1 MTVAFY
7 NPFDAAQRADPYPA
21 LQATRAATGAYRLPG
36 WQGGQWLLTRHR
48 DVRRLIAS
56 RAFVVDD
63 LPDRLAGM
71 AAGQAGVH
79 VDRLVRN
86 TRSWLFFADP
96 PHHTA
101 LRAIVQPRFAPARMV
116 ALRAMVRDEAMQLIT
131 AQGEGEIDLIATFAR
146 PLPACVIGRLLG
158 LARSDGDDLIHQA
171 ADLFRVLVPP
181 QSAATYARL
190 DGVVREIESLFDAVL
205 RAKAASP
212 TDDVMSD
219 LAVAGI
225 DAPIALGL
233 AAMLFSVGQDT
244 TENLIGNA
252 VLALLRH
259 PDELALLRR
268 DPSLIGA
275 AIDEAARYDTPVQGI
290 ARRCV
295 EPVEVAG
302 ETIMPGE
309 RTLFML
315 AAANRDP
322 DHFDEPDRLMIERRE
337 RSSLPFGGGVHFCLG
352 AHLAK
357 LIAEEA
363 VGALLDHT
371 AALDLTGQP
380 LAWRN
385 VILMRA
391 LVALPVLLTRQPFA
405 RSAA

>member
-1 MTVAFY
+1 MTVALY
-7 NPFDAAQRADPYPA
+7 NPFDATQRANPYPA
-21 LQATRAATGAYRLPG
+21 LHATRAVAGAYRLPD

-48 DVRRLIAS
+48 DVRRLITL

-63 LPDRLAGM
+63 VPDRLAAM
-71 AAGQAGVH
+71 MAGQTGFR

-96 PHHTA
+96 PRHSA
-101 LRAIVQPRFAPARMV
+101 LRALVQPRFSPARMGQ
-116 ALRAMVRDEAMQLIT
+116 LRAMVRDEAERLIA
-131 AQGEGEIDLIATFAR
+131 AQGEGPVDLIAGFAR
-146 PLPACVIGRLLG
+146 PLPGRVMGRLLG
-158 LARSDGDDLIHQA
+158 LDREDSEDLTQQA
-171 ADLFRVLVPP
+171 SDLFRMLVPP

-190 DGVVREIESLFDAVL
+190 DGVVQEVEALFDNVL
-205 RAKAASP
+205 RTKAAEP
-212 TDDVMSD
+212 EDDVLSD
-219 LAVAGI
+219 LAAAGT
-225 DAPIALGL
+225 DAPTALGL
-233 AAMLFSVGQDT
+233 TAMLFSVGQDT

-252 VLALLRH
+252 LLALLTH
-259 PDELALLRR
+259 PTELARLRS

-275 AIDEAARYDTPVQGI
+275 AVDEAARYDTPVQGV

-322 DHFDEPDRLMIERRE
+322 DQFDEPDAFLIMRRE

-363 VGALLDHT
+363 IGALLDHVSE
-371 AALDLTGQP
+371 LNLIERP

-391 LVALPVLLTRQPFA
+391 LVALPVTLQRHSLA
-405 RSAA
+405 RAC